1 MLVTRNSTDHQTDK
15 PQTDSAL
22 ILLTLSI
29 TAPFCG
35 NLKLHKATQKGKQGF
50 EVTPWNQI

>member
-1 MLVTRNSTDHQTDK
+1 MLVTCNSTHQTDK

-35 NLKLHKATQKGKQGF
+35 NLKLIHKATQKGQQGF
-50 EVTPWNQI
+50 KVTPENQI

>member
-1 MLVTRNSTDHQTDK
+1 MLVTCNSTHQTDK

-35 NLKLHKATQKGKQGF
+35 NLKLHKATWKGKQEF
-50 EVTPWNQI
+50 EVTPGNQI

>member
-1 MLVTRNSTDHQTDK
+1 MLVTRNSTHQTDK

-22 ILLTLSI
+22 ILLTLSV

-35 NLKLHKATQKGKQGF
+35 NLKLHKATQKGKQGL
-50 EVTPWNQI
+50 EVTPENQI

>member
-29 TAPFCG
+29 TAPCCG
-35 NLKLHKATQKGKQGF
+35 NLKLHKATQKGKPRF
-50 EVTPWNQI
+50 EVTPKNQI

>member
-1 MLVTRNSTDHQTDK
+1 MLVTCNSTHQTDK

-35 NLKLHKATQKGKQGF
+35 NLKLIHKATQKGQQGF
-50 EVTPWNQI
+50 QVTPGNQI

>member
-50 EVTPWNQI
+50 EVTPENQI